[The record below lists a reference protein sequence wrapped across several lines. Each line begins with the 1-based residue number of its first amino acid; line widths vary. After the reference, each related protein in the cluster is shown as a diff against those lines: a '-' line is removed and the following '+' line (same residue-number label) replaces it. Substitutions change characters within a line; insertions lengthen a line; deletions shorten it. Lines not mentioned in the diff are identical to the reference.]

1 MVLFQVFGQVSV
13 AVVHLSALRA
23 DELDDVGR
31 VGGDLGWRAANG
43 GPLVPRAPESAP
55 ELRGR
60 ERRLKRGIAM
70 ND

>member
-1 MVLFQVFGQVSV
+1 M
-13 AVVHLSALRA
+13 AVVHLTALRA

-43 GPLVPRAPESAP
+43 GSLVPRAPQSAP
-55 ELRGR
+55 QLRRR
-60 ERRLKRGIAM
+60 ERRLKRGITM